1 MIEAGAVSGA
11 AVAEQRAN
19 EIAEKAEVR
28 GIPLHAMVELT
39 HRCNLDCVHCY
50 CQRLATGRGRRE
62 LRTQE
67 WTRVLDELAALG
79 VLHLTLTGGEILV
92 RPDFWEIA
100 RRAKTLRFS
109 VTLFT
114 NGTLIT
120 DAVADRLADLCPT
133 SIEMSLLGAT
143 EQTHDRL
150 ARARGAWRRTMR
162 AADLLR
168 ERSLAFVLKTTLMRE
183 NFCELAELER
193 TATGRGCRAF
203 RIGTE
208 ISPRN
213 DGSRE
218 PERHRI
224 GARERLD
231 YYVSAIGGAP
241 VLPVEQPTRALS
253 WEKSLCGAG
262 STGCAVDPYG
272 DLLPC
277 LQLFLPFGSVRER
290 SLREMWDDPPE
301 QIRRLRR
308 TLRYGQLPA
317 CRACGLIDYCRR
329 CHGLAHLE
337 TGAWESCDSRAR
349 EMAEVARAVACRQRA
364 RAAPAPQPGSRAGDD
379 MGDDPPRS
387 S

>member
-1 MIEAGAVSGA
+1 MIGAGVISKA

-19 EIAEKAEVR
+19 EIAQKAEVHT
-28 GIPLHAMVELT
+28 IPLHAMVELT

-50 CQRLATGRGRRE
+50 CQHLDTTRGRRE
-62 LRTQE
+62 LRTRE
-67 WTRVLDELAALG
+67 WTRVLDELAELG

-100 RRAKTLRFS
+100 RHAKARRFS
-109 VTLFT
+109 LTLFT

-120 DAVADRLADLCPT
+120 EAVADSLADLRPT

-150 ARARGAWRRTMR
+150 ARANGAWRRTLR

-183 NFCELAELER
+183 NFRELAELER
-193 TATGRGCRAF
+193 TATGRGCRAY

-213 DGSRE
+213 DGSLE
-218 PERHRI
+218 PEQHRI
-224 GARERLD
+224 GPCELFD
-231 YYVSAIGGAP
+231 YYVSAVGGAP
-241 VLPVEQPTRALS
+241 ALPVEQPTRGPS
-253 WEKSLCGAG
+253 RDKSLCGAG

-277 LQLFLPFGSVRER
+277 LQLFLPFGSARER
-290 SLREMWDDPPE
+290 SLRQMWEDPPD
-301 QIRRLRR
+301 QIRRLRSA
-308 TLRYGQLPA
+308 TAYGDLPA
-317 CRACGLIDYCRR
+317 CLACDLIDYCRR
-329 CHGLAHLE
+329 CHGLALLE

-349 EMAEVARAVACRQRA
+349 EMAEMGRQVARHLRDGAALPA
-364 RAAPAPQPGSRAGDD
+364 AAAPERPLAPVGD
-379 MGDDPPRS
+379 
-387 S
+387 